1 MNRCATLRCMQK
13 SAWSNSRAKGFGKVK
28 ANRYT
33 RPVTRLML
41 MVSEIAEA
49 MEELR
54 SGRRAD
60 EIYFGKD
67 GKPEGVPIELADVV
81 IRIGDFAQEHGF
93 DLQEAVQMK
102 MAFNCTRPKMHG
114 GKKF

>member
-1 MNRCATLRCMQK
+1 MSRCKTLNCVQR
-13 SAWSNSRAKGFGKVK
+13 SAWRNSHNHGFHKAKG
-28 ANRYT
+28 NRFS
-33 RPVTRLML
+33 RVNTRLML

-54 SGRRAD
+54 DGHAPN
-60 EIYFGKD
+60 ETYFGK
-67 GKPEGVPIELADVV
+67 GNKPEGVPIELADVV
-81 IRIGDFAQEHGF
+81 IRIGDFAQEYGF

-102 MAFNCTRPKMHG
+102 MAFNKTRPKMHG